1 MFLIRTVVYGDL
13 HFNNLCGSH
22 RRVNVGCISSFDG
35 KKTLVFK
42 LSVCPDILLSSGRH
56 LSPSIIHL
64 LVAGSSLS
72 EYVHVVHVA
81 EFQWIWC
88 FVCKWCSVM
97 GLLTTIFPVTCYGF
111 YHWLFITTNVK
122 HTPWLVNYLFTIC
135 PWVTKASVRS
145 KPCVPLSKRLYF
157 LPHSLQN

>member
-1 MFLIRTVVYGDL
+1 MIEKWSFHHTIPDNETLNKPLTWVRWTCSWLGLLFTVTYISTTFVVVIV
-13 HFNNLCGSH
+13 
-22 RRVNVGCISSFDG
+22 RVNVGCISSFDG

-97 GLLTTIFPVTCYGF
+97 GLLTTIFPVTC
-111 YHWLFITTNVK
+111 
-122 HTPWLVNYLFTIC
+122 
-135 PWVTKASVRS
+135 
-145 KPCVPLSKRLYF
+145 
-157 LPHSLQN
+157 

>member
-1 MFLIRTVVYGDL
+1 MIEKWSFHHTIPDNETLHKPLTWVRRTCSWLGLLFTVTYISTTFVVIIV
-13 HFNNLCGSH
+13 
-22 RRVNVGCISSFDG
+22 RVNVGCISSFDG

-97 GLLTTIFPVTCYGF
+97 GLLTTIFPVTC
-111 YHWLFITTNVK
+111 
-122 HTPWLVNYLFTIC
+122 
-135 PWVTKASVRS
+135 
-145 KPCVPLSKRLYF
+145 
-157 LPHSLQN
+157 

>member
-1 MFLIRTVVYGDL
+1 MIEKWSFRHTIPDNETLNKPLTWVRRTCSWLGLLFTVTYISTTFVVVIV
-13 HFNNLCGSH
+13 
-22 RRVNVGCISSFDG
+22 RVNVGCISSFDG

-88 FVCKWCSVM
+88 IVCKWCSVM
-97 GLLTTIFPVTCYGF
+97 GLLTTIFPVTC
-111 YHWLFITTNVK
+111 
-122 HTPWLVNYLFTIC
+122 
-135 PWVTKASVRS
+135 
-145 KPCVPLSKRLYF
+145 
-157 LPHSLQN
+157 

>member
-1 MFLIRTVVYGDL
+1 MIEKWSFHNTIPDNETLNKPLTWVRRTCSWLGLLFTVTYISTTFVVVIV
-13 HFNNLCGSH
+13 
-22 RRVNVGCISSFDG
+22 RVNVGCISSFDG

-42 LSVCPDILLSSGRH
+42 LSVCPDILLSSGTH

-97 GLLTTIFPVTCYGF
+97 GLLTTIFPVTC
-111 YHWLFITTNVK
+111 
-122 HTPWLVNYLFTIC
+122 
-135 PWVTKASVRS
+135 
-145 KPCVPLSKRLYF
+145 
-157 LPHSLQN
+157 

>member
-22 RRVNVGCISSFDG
+22 RHSQCRLYLIINFDG

-72 EYVHVVHVA
+72 EYVHVVHVE
-81 EFQWIWC
+81 EFQ
-88 FVCKWCSVM
+88 
-97 GLLTTIFPVTCYGF
+97 
-111 YHWLFITTNVK
+111 
-122 HTPWLVNYLFTIC
+122 
-135 PWVTKASVRS
+135 
-145 KPCVPLSKRLYF
+145 
-157 LPHSLQN
+157 

>member
-1 MFLIRTVVYGDL
+1 MIEKWSFHHTIPDNETPNKPLTWVRRTCSWLGLLFTVTYISTTFVVVIV
-13 HFNNLCGSH
+13 
-22 RRVNVGCISSFDG
+22 RVNVGCISSFDG

-97 GLLTTIFPVTCYGF
+97 GLLATIFPVTC
-111 YHWLFITTNVK
+111 
-122 HTPWLVNYLFTIC
+122 
-135 PWVTKASVRS
+135 
-145 KPCVPLSKRLYF
+145 
-157 LPHSLQN
+157 